1 MKNNRQSSSR
11 SMNEREKLRMFRE
24 LDDALAS
31 ALRDLGG
38 GDADSQD
45 ASPSTPSFEERLHD
59 LMQEYQLSSRN
70 VATLLRTIVELRQ
83 AQ

>member
-1 MKNNRQSSSR
+1 MD
-11 SMNEREKLRMFRE
+11 EREKLRMFRE

-31 ALRDLGG
+31 ALRDIGG
-38 GDADSQD
+38 GDADSQK
-45 ASPSTPSFEERLHD
+45 AAPSTPSFEERLHD

-70 VATLLRTIVELRQ
+70 VATLLRTMVELRQ

>member
-1 MKNNRQSSSR
+1 
-11 SMNEREKLRMFRE
+11 MNEREKLRMFRE

-31 ALRDLGG
+31 ALRDIGG

-45 ASPSTPSFEERLHD
+45 ASPAFEERLHE